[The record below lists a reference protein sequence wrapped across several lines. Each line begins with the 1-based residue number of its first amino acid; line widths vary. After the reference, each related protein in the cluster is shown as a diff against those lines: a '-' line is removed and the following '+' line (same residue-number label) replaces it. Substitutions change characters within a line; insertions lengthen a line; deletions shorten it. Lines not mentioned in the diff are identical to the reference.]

1 LFIGTLTGVLM
12 ILNWSGVWQG
22 GPPSMFRPGFDTD
35 DANFS
40 EGVVGG
46 NLVVIHAVGV
56 HGLSLMLLPAWLLT
70 LSRLQEGSRVRL
82 TAAPGAATL
91 MGLAVLLVVALTL
104 RPLGDLDLW
113 AELPLGVTLVGFFW
127 SYLLVGRAAFRGLTV

>member
-1 LFIGTLTGVLM
+1 
-12 ILNWSGVWQG
+12 
-22 GPPSMFRPGFDTD
+22 MFRPGFDTD

-70 LSRLQEGSRVRL
+70 LSRLREGRRVRL
-82 TAAPGAATL
+82 TAAVGGAIL
-91 MGLAVLLVVALTL
+91 VGLAVLLLAALTL
-104 RPLGDLDLW
+104 RPLGNLDLW
-113 AELPLGVTLVGFFW
+113 VEILLGVTLVGFSW
-127 SYLLVGRAAFRGLTV
+127 SYLLVGRAALRGLTA